1 MTINDNDNVAKTYDC
16 SFTKGSPSELKCDT
30 SRDPI
35 TTSAEKIH
43 LSTGNSTDGTLLTV
57 EMQDYDTNTTANI
70 RTQGSSNRYI
80 YNKSSSGLSG
90 GAIAGIV
97 IACVVALAAASIAA
111 VMLRKPTPPVDNT
124 TIVDLKTEN
133 I

>member
-1 MTINDNDNVAKTYDC
+1 
-16 SFTKGSPSELKCDT
+16 
-30 SRDPI
+30 
-35 TTSAEKIH
+35 
-43 LSTGNSTDGTLLTV
+43 
-57 EMQDYDTNTTANI
+57 MQDYDTNKTANI
-70 RTQGSSNRYI
+70 QTKGSSNRYI